1 MNERCQNSLFWFHVY
16 SPVSISFLFSQTCGT
31 SCTILEAAKHQDLG
45 IPKTFPFL
53 YQEVESTKQTVGAIN
68 KALPEEVWIKVGGK
82 PFIFFSL
89 SFLLVLKSKFFF
101 WICVFSGINMILVS
115 VGGEVFM
122 AEMLY
127 RQHGARFLQKS
138 STPLSLAILSKLFS
152 TSVLK

>member
-1 MNERCQNSLFWFHVY
+1 MYMILEVF
-16 SPVSISFLFSQTCGT
+16 PLFSQTCGT

-89 SFLLVLKSKFFF
+89 SFLLVFKSKFFPEF
-101 WICVFSGINMILVS
+101 VFFSVINMILMN
-115 VGGEVFM
+115 VGSEVFM
-122 AEMLY
+122 TIKIGNMGLDFSKKV
-127 RQHGARFLQKS
+127 QHLR
-138 STPLSLAILSKLFS
+138 
-152 TSVLK
+152 V

>member
-1 MNERCQNSLFWFHVY
+1 MF
-16 SPVSISFLFSQTCGT
+16 PLFSQTCGT

-89 SFLLVLKSKFFF
+89 SFLLVFKSKFFPEF
-101 WICVFSGINMILVS
+101 VFFSVINMILMN
-115 VGGEVFM
+115 VGSEVFM
-122 AEMLY
+122 TIKIGNMGLGFSKKV
-127 RQHGARFLQKS
+127 QHLR
-138 STPLSLAILSKLFS
+138 
-152 TSVLK
+152 V

>member
-1 MNERCQNSLFWFHVY
+1 MCIVLL
-16 SPVSISFLFSQTCGT
+16 SISFLFSQTCGT

-89 SFLLVLKSKFFF
+89 SFLLVFKSNVFF
-101 WICVFSGINMILVS
+101 WICVFSEIIMILLNM
-115 VGGEVFM
+115 GGEVFV

-127 RQHGARFLQKS
+127 RQHGVTFLQEN
-138 STPLSLAILSKLFS
+138 STL
-152 TSVLK
+152 